1 MRNTSNWIH
10 RTRTEKMQRNEQLEL
25 AKNHFIS
32 GFSTTDPDSP
42 IRKWDRLL
50 SMRDNLE
57 PPSRL
62 QGQPRVKSSSRLQ
75 SLKYSYLLTYYQ
87 KEWADRKKSL
97 GIIFRRIIY
106 LPLTACTIRTSILF
120 VRVYVCSYACNFPL
134 SLHPKI
140 YKSLDRNRPCAC
152 PYPLW
157 DRGLLL
163 SPNIVLH
170 VQPQISTGRPLL
182 VIVGLIGS
190 PQSF

>member
-25 AKNHFIS
+25 SKNHFIS

-75 SLKYSYLLTYYQ
+75 SLKHSYLLTYYQ
-87 KEWADRKKSL
+87 KEWADRKKALVLSSEGSFIYRL
-97 GIIFRRIIY
+97 LRVQYALLYYSYAYTFVRTLVIFPCLSIQKSTNFWTAIVRARALILCEIGAYSY
-106 LPLTACTIRTSILF
+106 LPTSF
-120 VRVYVCSYACNFPL
+120 FTFN
-134 SLHPKI
+134 PK
-140 YKSLDRNRPCAC
+140 SVPD
-152 PYPLW
+152 
-157 DRGLLL
+157 
-163 SPNIVLH
+163 VLYW
-170 VQPQISTGRPLL
+170 P
-182 VIVGLIGS
+182 
-190 PQSF
+190 